1 MTDDNEVAGGRA
13 GSACPLAGPYGLFVD
28 GRWVEPDGG
37 WFDDDCPSTGETV
50 ARVPDASVDQ
60 VARSVGAARR
70 AFDDGGWS
78 GADPAFRASCLEQ
91 LGRALAGARDDLVS
105 LARVEWGCTANE
117 DRLQVDA
124 PAHLAAGAARLA
136 TLPAEEEVAGVMGP
150 MLVRHEPVGVVSAI
164 TPWNFPHTM
173 NVMKL
178 GPALAAGNTV
188 VLKPSPLS
196 PLAGLALARMVDEAT
211 DIPPGVVNVVTTSD
225 LGASRALVD
234 DPRVDM
240 VTFTGSTAVGRDIM
254 AAAGGTL
261 KRLLLELGG
270 KSATVLLDG
279 VDLEEVLP
287 TVLFEGCTLHAG
299 QACILKS
306 RLVVRRQ
313 VHDEVVDRLATLA
326 ASVVVGDPLD
336 PAVDMGPLI
345 TATQHG
351 RVSALV
357 AAAVADGARLAA
369 GGRRPPGLGR
379 GHFYEPTVLAD
390 VAPGSAIAQTEVFG
404 PVLCVLA
411 YDDEDE
417 AVRIANDSPYGLS
430 GAVYGPDP
438 DRAVDVARRIR
449 TGQVTV
455 NGTVPAEGPFGGFK
469 QSGLGR
475 EVGVAGLREYTE
487 TKAIGLPR

>member
-1 MTDDNEVAGGRA
+1 MQRDHLGLVGHRQPHHHGATAPGGVLEIEVAAHRPDEPPGHGQAQAHPGAVLRIA
-13 GSACPLAGPYGLFVD
+13 QALEGLED
-28 GRWVEPDGG
+28 
-37 WFDDDCPSTGETV
+37 
-50 ARVPDASVDQ
+50 RVPVTA
-60 VARSVGAARR
+60 G
-70 AFDDGGWS
+70 
-78 GADPAFRASCLEQ
+78 DP
-91 LGRALAGARDDLVS
+91 
-105 LARVEWGCTANE
+105 
-117 DRLQVDA
+117 
-124 PAHLAAGAARLA
+124 
-136 TLPAEEEVAGVMGP
+136 
-150 MLVRHEPVGVVSAI
+150 
-164 TPWNFPHTM
+164 
-173 NVMKL
+173 
-178 GPALAAGNTV
+178 
-188 VLKPSPLS
+188 
-196 PLAGLALARMVDEAT
+196 
-211 DIPPGVVNVVTTSD
+211 
-225 LGASRALVD
+225 RALVD

-449 TGQVTV
+449 TGQVAV